1 MIIAQCIND
10 HSSSKKA
17 LECRKEIDFSIPV
30 TGFLVHSNANME
42 MLLITDQGP
51 SSHFQIKKKKIQC
64 LMFSKAEERPD
75 PEKTHCGHE

>member
-30 TGFLVHSNANME
+30 TGFPVHSNANME
-42 MLLITDQGP
+42 MLLIRALAVI
-51 SSHFQIKKKKIQC
+51 FYRKRKYNV
-64 LMFSKAEERPD
+64 
-75 PEKTHCGHE
+75 